1 MTETLL
7 TGSTVWL
14 FGRVMEDIELK
25 KIDRNNTLL
34 KNPLAKSMGA
44 DDAQLARIYAFA
56 FQSEVFI
63 LTQPAAFL
71 VHGDGE
77 EVDEEK
83 CLLRDGLTGLP
94 NNLMA
99 WPYDRADLTLR
110 LDILTGTFDKLLLDY
125 EIGRDGLHDYVRGG
139 RDVGAPMAAR
149 PATPRGG
156 RRWRGDDD

>member
-7 TGSTVWL
+7 TGSNVWL
-14 FGRVMEDIELK
+14 FGRVMKDIKLK
-25 KIDRNNTLL
+25 KTERNRSPID
-34 KNPLAKSMGA
+34 NPLANAMKVDGA
-44 DDAQLARIYAFA
+44 RLARIYAFA
-56 FQSEVFI
+56 FQSEVII
-63 LTQPAAFL
+63 LTKPAAFL
-71 VHGDGE
+71 VHGKGKAA
-77 EVDEEK
+77 DEEK
-83 CLLRDGLTGLP
+83 CLLRDGLTGMP
-94 NNLMA
+94 NNLKA